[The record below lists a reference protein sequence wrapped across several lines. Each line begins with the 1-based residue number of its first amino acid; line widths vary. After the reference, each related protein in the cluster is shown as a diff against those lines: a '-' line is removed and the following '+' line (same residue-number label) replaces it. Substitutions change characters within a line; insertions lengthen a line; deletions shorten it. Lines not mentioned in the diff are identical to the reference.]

1 MIYTLHH
8 SKGALL
14 LKADDRDQ
22 VIEWSKRQLGNR
34 AGMVSVIER
43 ICTDAVNAVEK
54 DGTGIE
60 DGHHQGCHPIAGLMA
75 DAAQDVLEEQ
85 GRFLHPQG
93 SNSAMRPEISKVTWH

>member
-14 LKADDRDQ
+14 LHADDRNQ

-34 AGMVSVIER
+34 AGMVSVSER
-43 ICTDAVNAVEK
+43 IRTDAVNAVEK

-60 DGHHQGCHPIAGLMA
+60 DGHYPGCHPIAGLMA
-75 DAAQDVLEEQ
+75 NTAQEVLEKQ
-85 GRFLHPQG
+85 GRFSHPRG
-93 SNSAMRPEISKVTWH
+93 SMSGIWPDLAKITWH